1 MPIITISLV
10 EGRTPA
16 QIRAM
21 IQAVSDAAV
30 TTLDAPLETIN
41 IVVNEVAASHW
52 GAGDATVAELQAGS

>member
-1 MPIITISLV
+1 MPIITISMV
-10 EGRTPA
+10 EGRSPA

-30 TTLDAPLETIN
+30 TTLDAPLNTIN
-41 IVVNEVAASHW
+41 IVVNEIAPNHW

>member
-10 EGRTPA
+10 EGRSSA

-41 IVVNEVAASHW
+41 IVVTEVAASHW
-52 GAGDATVAELQAGS
+52 GAGDATVAELQAKN

>member
-1 MPIITISLV
+1 
-10 EGRTPA
+10 
-16 QIRAM
+16 M

-30 TTLDAPLETIN
+30 TTLDAPLNTIN

>member
-30 TTLDAPLETIN
+30 TTLDAPLDTIN
-41 IVVNEVAASHW
+41 IVVNEVAARHW
-52 GAGDATVAELQAGS
+52 GAGAATLAELQAGS